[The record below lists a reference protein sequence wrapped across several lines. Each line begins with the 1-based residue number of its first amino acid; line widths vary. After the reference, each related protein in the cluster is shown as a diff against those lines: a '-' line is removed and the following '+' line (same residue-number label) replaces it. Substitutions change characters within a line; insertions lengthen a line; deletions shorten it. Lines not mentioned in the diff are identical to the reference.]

1 MSNAANMIALPE
13 DLQAFAE
20 ERVRAG
26 EYENVGAVTQEAF
39 RLLQQRDQQRHQVRQ
54 DLAAV
59 FREMDDGSYIEPTDD
74 EFEQVLQARALIHS
88 AE

>member
-13 DLQAFAE
+13 DLHAFAR

-26 EYENVGAVTQEAF
+26 EYASVGDVAQEAF
-39 RLLQQRDQQRHQVRQ
+39 RLLQQRDERRLQVRE
-54 DLAAV
+54 DLAAI
-59 FREMDDGSYIEPTDD
+59 FREMDAGTYLEPLDD
-74 EFEQVLQARALIHS
+74 EFEQAVQARALIHS

>member
-1 MSNAANMIALPE
+1 MSNAANVITLPK

-26 EYENVGAVTQEAF
+26 EYASVGDVAHEAF
-39 RLLQQRDQQRHQVRQ
+39 RLLQQRDERRHQVRE
-54 DLAAV
+54 DLAVV
-59 FREMDDGSYIEPTDD
+59 FREMDDGTYVEPSDD
-74 EFEQVLQARALIHS
+74 EFERAIQARVLIHS

>member
-1 MSNAANMIALPE
+1 MIALPE

-26 EYENVGAVTQEAF
+26 EYENVGAVAQEAF

-59 FREMDDGSYIEPTDD
+59 FREMEDGSYIEPTDD